1 MLALSLFLGYNY
13 GQQSSGNICKRRG
26 EYRLVYSKSMPSSTS
41 LHSRIAKRLT
51 NRRLFYVCRDIERA
65 IGDALTLKNYFI
77 ITNKTSFSQEIA
89 REHSNI
95 ILISDKNQLD
105 TAELLQHDQ
114 VKKIIQPKDYIVV
127 FKNNTIIEDICQKN
141 KWNLLNP
148 DSGLADTIESKISQV
163 AWLGRLA
170 KYLPPHTVDT
180 CEHIKW
186 KNKKFIL
193 QFNHSHTGQGTFLID
208 TKNKLAEI
216 QNKFPKRP
224 VRIMT
229 YINGPVFTNNNI
241 VWGNQIL
248 IGNINYQ
255 ITGLSPFTD
264 NKFTTIG
271 NDWFLAKKILNP
283 QQIKEYKKIVHGVG
297 KKLRKDGWNGLFGAD
312 IIMDQKTKKLY
323 LLEINARQPAS
334 TTFESQLQK
343 LALAKKTE
351 GFTRTNDTLTT
362 TFTAHLAA
370 LLGITPEKN
379 KLITVDTGAQIIQ
392 RVTSTISQIKKPEIA
407 STAILQII
415 EYKNKT
421 IGSDLVRIQSSQGI
435 MEKHNYFNKIGNAIR
450 ASIC

>member
-1 MLALSLFLGYNY
+1 
-13 GQQSSGNICKRRG
+13 
-26 EYRLVYSKSMPSSTS
+26 MPNSTG
-41 LHSRIAKRLT
+41 LQSRIAKRLT

-65 IGDALTLKNYFI
+65 TGDALTLKNYFI
-77 ITNKTSFSQEIA
+77 ITNKSNFSQEIA
-89 REHSNI
+89 RKHSNV
-95 ILISDKNQLD
+95 ILISYKNQLD
-105 TAELLQHDQ
+105 TAELLQHEE

-127 FKNNTIIEDICQKN
+127 FKNNTIIEDICRKN
-141 KWNLLNP
+141 KWHLLNP
-148 DSGLADTIESKISQV
+148 ASALADIIESKISQIT
-163 AWLGRLA
+163 WLGKLA
-170 KYLPPHTVDT
+170 KYLPPHTVDIS
-180 CEHIKW
+180 EHIKW
-186 KNKKFIL
+186 RNKKFIL

-208 TKNKLAEI
+208 TKNKLVDI

-224 VRIMT
+224 VRIMD

-271 NDWFLAKKILNP
+271 NDWFLAKKILST
-283 QQIKEYKKIVHGVG
+283 QQIKEYKKIVNEIG
-297 KKLRKDGWNGLFGAD
+297 KKLKKDGWNGLFGAD

-343 LALAKKTE
+343 LTLAKKIE
-351 GFTRTNDTLTT
+351 ISSTNTLTT

-370 LLGITPEKN
+370 LLCITPEKN
-379 KLITVDTGAQIIQ
+379 RLITVDTGAQIVQ
-392 RVTSTISQIKKPEIA
+392 RVTNTISKVKKPQIA
-407 STAILQII
+407 DTAILQII
-415 EYKNKT
+415 EYKNKA